1 MSRYA
6 LDKFLYLV
14 DGDPH
19 LLAAYVRDAVATV
32 ADFEAQLMGRSRG
45 VERTTWLRL
54 SDAERAALVAYDWV
68 AVSELG
74 AHPFLVF
81 QLFRSAFGSSYAE
94 RLGFER
100 AYARSLAHWSYPYP
114 EYTT

>member
-6 LDKFLYLV
+6 LDKFLYGV
-14 DGDPH
+14 DGDPD
-19 LLAAYVRDAVATV
+19 LLAAYVRDAAATV
-32 ADFEAQLMGRSRG
+32 ARFEAELMGRSRG
-45 VERTTWLRL
+45 VERTTWLQL

-74 AHPFLVF
+74 GHPFLTF
-81 QLFRSAFGSSYAE
+81 QLFRSALGPSYAE
-94 RLGFER
+94 PLGFER

-114 EYTT
+114 DHTT